1 MKYFYI
7 AAGINGKKVKG
18 FVEATET
25 SKAAQF
31 LRERHLLPIR
41 IEQQKEHTYLPH
53 LQIFKRMGNRDIALF
68 TRQVSTMLTS
78 GLTLTQS
85 LEIIKN
91 QVRKQSVAVVVDSLI
106 TSIEEGK
113 SLSDSL
119 AQFPDLFSP
128 IYISLVKAGESAG
141 LLDKVLIRL
150 ADSLEKRDKINAK
163 VRGALLYPAIVLTL
177 MVIVTIIM
185 LIFVI
190 PQLSSLYDSMELQ
203 MPLPTQIIVGI
214 SEFITQYILLI
225 IITIF
230 AIVFYFNKWRRS
242 ESGKRIIDN
251 LILNIP
257 FFGKMFHYSILT
269 EFSRT
274 FGLLI
279 STGTLVIDG
288 LLKSADVLGNTVYK
302 QAVLKLAENV
312 EKGVSIGDAMNANP
326 LFPAILIEMVKVG
339 EQTGKLDESLMRVS
353 EYFEQ
358 EDEQIVHTLTTSLE
372 PFIMIILAIG
382 VGILIISVVTPI
394 YNLLS
399 SFQ

>member
-41 IEQQKEHTYLPH
+41 IEQQKEHTYLPR

-113 SLSDSL
+113 SFSDSL

-214 SEFITQYILLI
+214 SEIITQYILLI